1 MAGPTDLRGSPAPSP
16 SPAPAPGPSGP
27 GDSPRIGV
35 LALQGSFAL
44 HRASLERL
52 GVAVSEVRKARQLEG
67 LDGLVLPGG
76 ESSTMLKFLLE
87 EGMYDPLREFGES
100 GGALYGTCAGAILL
114 ARTVENPS
122 QSSLGLLDLSIR
134 RNGYGRQIDSHIT
147 TVPCPELGEPELPVV
162 MIRAPVIA
170 DRGPGVQVLA
180 SHRGQPVLVREG
192 RVLASTF
199 HPELTDDLRVH
210 SYFVRMAQA
219 SRDLP

>member
-1 MAGPTDLRGSPAPSP
+1 M
-16 SPAPAPGPSGP
+16 
-27 GDSPRIGV
+27 

-52 GVAVSEVRKARQLEG
+52 GVAVSEVRKAGQLDE

-87 EGMYDPLREFGES
+87 EGMYHPLQDFGAS
-100 GGALYGTCAGAILL
+100 GRAIYGTCAGAILL
-114 ARTVENPS
+114 ARNVENPS
-122 QSSLGLLDLSIR
+122 QLSLNLLDLTVR

-147 TVPCPELGEPELPVV
+147 TVSCPELGEPELPVV

-170 DRGPGVQVLA
+170 ARGLGVQVLA
-180 SHRGQPVLVREG
+180 SHRGQPVLVRQG
-192 RVLASTF
+192 QVLASTF

-210 SYFVRMAQA
+210 AYFVQMAEAAVSGWRGRSA
-219 SRDLP
+219 SAGRPHSAPNG

>member
-1 MAGPTDLRGSPAPSP
+1 MAPDSAVSAGAEGRPPRG
-16 SPAPAPGPSGP
+16 
-27 GDSPRIGV
+27 DCRIGV

-44 HRASLERL
+44 HRVSLERL
-52 GVAVSEVRKARQLEG
+52 GVAVSEVRKAGQLEG

-122 QSSLGLLDLSIR
+122 QLSLKLLDVGIR
-134 RNGYGRQIDSHIT
+134 RNGYGRQIDSHIAS
-147 TVPCPELGEPELPVV
+147 VACRELGEAELPVV

-170 DRGPGVQVLA
+170 NRGRGVRVLA

-210 SYFVRMAQA
+210 SYFVGMARA
-219 SRDLP
+219 AHGRP